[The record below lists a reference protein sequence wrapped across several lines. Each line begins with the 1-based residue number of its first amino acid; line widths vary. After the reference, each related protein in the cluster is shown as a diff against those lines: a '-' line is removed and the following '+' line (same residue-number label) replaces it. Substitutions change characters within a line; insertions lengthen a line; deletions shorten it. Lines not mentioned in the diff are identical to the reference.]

1 MLDLLHRMTEWLD
14 GFADSEWSIVVL
26 AVDSFTEAIFNP
38 IPPDPLLIGISLI
51 NPGSALWLAGIV
63 TITSVLGAVVGY
75 WLGGKYGRPLLN
87 RFVKKE
93 KVDRVERMFK
103 TYGAWAVLLAAFT
116 PLPFKIFT
124 ITAGM
129 LNLNRRSFVLA
140 AIAGRGA
147 RFFLIGGLVYFYGD
161 SIQDF
166 ISTRFDVIMIVSG
179 GAVLVAVAAFVI
191 VSRYRKSRANG
202 ALRQGSPAE

>member
-1 MLDLLHRMTEWLD
+1 MTEWLN
-14 GFADSEWSIVVL
+14 GFADSEWSTVVL

-51 NPGSALWLAGIV
+51 NPSSALWLAAVV
-63 TITSVLGAVVGY
+63 TITSVLGAVVGH

-129 LNLNRRSFVLA
+129 LGLNRRSFVIA
-140 AIAGRGA
+140 AIVGRGA
-147 RFFLIGGLVYFYGD
+147 RFFLIGGLIFFYGE
-161 SIQDF
+161 SFQGF
-166 ISTRFDVIMIVSG
+166 FAEYFDKIMIGS
-179 GAVLVAVAAFVI
+179 GAVLLVAFAAFI
-191 VSRYRKSRANG
+191 VVNRYRRSRANG
-202 ALRQGSPAE
+202 AARQGSLAE

>member
-1 MLDLLHRMTEWLD
+1 MLDLLHRMTDWLN
-14 GFADSEWSIVVL
+14 GFADSEWSTVVL

-51 NPGSALWLAGIV
+51 NPGSALWLAAIV
-63 TITSVLGAVVGY
+63 TITSVLGAVVGH
-75 WLGGKYGRPLLN
+75 WLGKRFGRPLLN

-93 KVDRVERMFK
+93 KVDRVERLFK

-124 ITAGM
+124 LTAGM
-129 LNLNRRSFVLA
+129 LDLDRRSFVLA

-147 RFFLIGGLVYFYGD
+147 RFFLIGGLVFFYGE

-166 ISTRFDVIMIVSG
+166 FAEYFDKIMISS
-179 GAVLVAVAAFVI
+179 GAVLLAAFAAFII

-202 ALRQGSPAE
+202 AAQQGSLAE

>member
-1 MLDLLHRMTEWLD
+1 MLDLLNRMTEWLN

-51 NPGSALWLAGIV
+51 NPGSALWLAAIV
-63 TITSVLGAVVGY
+63 TMTSVLGALVGH
-75 WLGGKYGRPLLN
+75 WLGGKYGRPLLD
-87 RFVKKE
+87 RFMKKE
-93 KVDRVERMFK
+93 KVDRVEKMFK

-129 LNLNRRSFVLA
+129 LNLNRRSFLLA
-140 AIAGRGA
+140 ALAGRGA
-147 RFFLIGGLVYFYGD
+147 RFFLIGGLVFFYGE
-161 SIQDF
+161 SIQTF
-166 ISTRFDVIMIVSG
+166 ISTRFDIIMVVSG
-179 GAVLVAVAAFVI
+179 GAALAAFAAFII
-191 VSRYRKSRANG
+191 VSRYRKSRAG
-202 ALRQGSPAE
+202 SALRQGSVAE

>member
-1 MLDLLHRMTEWLD
+1 MTDWLN

-51 NPGSALWLAGIV
+51 NPGWALWLAAVV

-75 WLGGKYGRPLLN
+75 WLGGRFGRPLLN
-87 RFVKKE
+87 RFVKKD
-93 KVDRVERMFK
+93 KVDRVEKMFK

-116 PLPFKIFT
+116 PIPFKIFT

-147 RFFLIGGLVYFYGD
+147 RFFLIGGLVFFYGE
-161 SIQDF
+161 SIQGF
-166 ISTRFDVIMIVSG
+166 ISSRFEMIMVVSG
-179 GAVLVAVAAFVI
+179 VAALLAFTAFII
-191 VSRYRKSRANG
+191 VSRYRKSHG
-202 ALRQGSPAE
+202 GSAVQRGSLAD

>member
-1 MLDLLHRMTEWLD
+1 MLDLLHRMTEWLN
-14 GFADSEWSIVVL
+14 GFADSEWSTVVL

-38 IPPDPLLIGISLI
+38 IPPDPLLIAISLI

-63 TITSVLGAVVGY
+63 TITSVLGAVAGH

-140 AIAGRGA
+140 ALAGRGA
-147 RFFLIGGLVYFYGD
+147 RFFLIGGLVFFYGD

-179 GAVLVAVAAFVI
+179 GAVLVAIAAFVI
-191 VSRYRKSRANG
+191 VSRYRRSRANN
-202 ALRQGSPAE
+202 APRQGSLAE